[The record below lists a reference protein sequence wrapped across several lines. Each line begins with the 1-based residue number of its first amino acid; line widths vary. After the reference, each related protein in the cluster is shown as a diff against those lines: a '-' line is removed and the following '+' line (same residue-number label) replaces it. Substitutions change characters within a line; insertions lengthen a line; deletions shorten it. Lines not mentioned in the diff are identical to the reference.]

1 MDQTSV
7 IQQTLLDRSVKFCDV
22 TSDKI
27 FANDDVDDFD
37 VLITSLVFDVVALN
51 VEDFRK
57 YLANVVNLLK
67 PGENLIKTF
76 SSLLILL

>member
-1 MDQTSV
+1 
-7 IQQTLLDRSVKFCDV
+7 
-22 TSDKI
+22 
-27 FANDDVDDFD
+27 
-37 VLITSLVFDVVALN
+37 LVFDVVALN

-67 PGENLIKTF
+67 PGENLIKPF